1 MSLDIISAPNEVSAH
16 PGTECHIIIA
26 CNYDILRNRRAD
38 AVTKAEKSGWK
49 PIVKELDQL
58 KLKDRLLAA
67 FFIMVAMPVLLLA
80 VTAGTIINLQIN
92 SIKKSYDVD
101 GENLQIITN
110 SIQIFNR
117 LTRGT
122 YNEIKLTALR
132 TPELL
137 ADEDYIDGLNQELK
151 GKYSFIAVRKGDEFI
166 YTGNSLKLSM
176 IEDNLQAFGDY
187 STEVDGGTYIEGIH
201 PFLVKAQDF
210 YFPDH
215 EEGTVFVI
223 TDLNTLIPQLKT
235 FIVQSSIAVLVI
247 LMFTSVILMLWI
259 YRGILR
265 PLNILRIGMNQI
277 KDGDLDYSVV
287 SETDDEIGQI
297 CEDFEEMRIRLKEQI
312 DSRLQYEE
320 DIKELISNISHDL
333 KTPLTAIKGYSEG
346 LLDGVADTPQKQE
359 KYLKTIFTKAN
370 DMSILVDELAFYA
383 KIDCNTIPYSFKEIN
398 LKDYF
403 DDCIEDLGL
412 DLEVKNVEIQY
423 MNDIDPG
430 VEVVADAEQLKR
442 VINNIIGNAV
452 KYINKPK
459 GIIQI
464 RILDIGNYVQVEIED
479 NGIGI
484 PKVDIPFIFDR
495 FYRADASRNSKKGG
509 SGLGLAI
516 SKKIIEDHSGEI
528 RAESEP
534 GFGTTIIFTLKKSL
548 KKNTEDG
555 KVNSGK
561 EL

>member
-1 MSLDIISAPNEVSAH
+1 
-16 PGTECHIIIA
+16 
-26 CNYDILRNRRAD
+26 
-38 AVTKAEKSGWK
+38 
-49 PIVKELDQL
+49 
-58 KLKDRLLAA
+58 
-67 FFIMVAMPVLLLA
+67 
-80 VTAGTIINLQIN
+80 
-92 SIKKSYDVD
+92 
-101 GENLQIITN
+101 
-110 SIQIFNR
+110 

-137 ADEDYIDGLNQELK
+137 ERESYIRGLNEELAD
-151 GKYSFIAVRKGDEFI
+151 KYSFIVVRKGQDFI
-166 YTGNSLKLSM
+166 YIGNKDMFCLV
-176 IEDNLQAFGDY
+176 EDNLQAFGDY
-187 STEVDGGTYIEGIH
+187 STEVDGGTYIEGSH
-201 PFLVKAQDF
+201 PFLVKSQDF
-210 YFPDH
+210 YFSDH
-215 EEGTVFVI
+215 QEGTVFVI
-223 TDLNTLIPQLKT
+223 TDLNTLIPQIKAVM
-235 FIVQSSIAVLVI
+235 VQSFISVLLI
-247 LMFTSVILMLWI
+247 LMFTSIILMLWI
-259 YRGILR
+259 YRSILK
-265 PLNILRIGMNQI
+265 PLNILRIGINQI

-287 SETDDEIGQI
+287 SETEDEIGQL
-297 CEDFEEMRIRLKEQI
+297 CEDFEEMRLRLKEQI

-398 LKDYF
+398 LREYF

-412 DLEVKNVEIQY
+412 DLEVKNIEIQY
-423 MNDIDPG
+423 MNDIDPS

-452 KYINKPK
+452 KYIDKPK

-464 RILDIGNYVQVEIED
+464 RIHDIGKYVQVEMED
-479 NGIGI
+479 NGVGI
-484 PKVDIPFIFDR
+484 PKADISFIFDR
-495 FYRADASRNSKKGG
+495 FYRADASRNSRKGG

-516 SKKIIEDHSGEI
+516 SKKIIEDHSGKI
-528 RAESEP
+528 WAESEP
-534 GFGTTIIFTLKKSL
+534 GVGTTIIFTLKKSM
-548 KKNTEDG
+548 KNNTEDV
-555 KVNSGK
+555 KANSGK